1 MSEAFLETTVWADG
15 TAKNGVYLL
24 DGDKCL
30 AFRNFKSETTYF
42 KKPITIDKRG
52 RTFKKLDKIPF
63 VIKKAEKDPSVVEVA
78 GSKGAVY
85 YVNTVEKTCTCAGFT
100 FRSTCKHV
108 QSVL

>member
-15 TAKNGVYLL
+15 TAKNGIYLL

-30 AFRNFKSETTYF
+30 AFRNFRAETTYF
-42 KKPITIDKRG
+42 KKPLIINKRG

-63 VIKKAEKDPSVVEVA
+63 VVEKEEKDTSVVEVA

-85 YVNTVEKTCTCAGFT
+85 YVNTVEKTCTCPGFT
-100 FRSTCKHV
+100 FRGTCKHLANV
-108 QSVL
+108 

>member
-15 TAKNGVYLL
+15 TSKNGVYLL

-30 AFRNFKSETTYF
+30 AFRNFRSETTYF

-52 RTFKKLDKIPF
+52 RTFKKLGKIPF
-63 VIKKAEKDPSVVEVA
+63 VIAKEEKDTSVVEVT

-85 YVNTVEKTCTCAGFT
+85 YVNTVEKTCTCPGFT
-100 FRSTCKHV
+100 FRGTCKHLV
-108 QSVL
+108 A